1 MSDNTTADI
10 IVTAQAALTTV
21 ENKFSTLAR
30 DAASITPTTLTAMD
44 GIHRNVALRMDPKT
58 TTVMQQ
64 LLDAQDTDDTL
75 PHFHPN
81 ASSLNSLGTQI
92 QTRNNNL
99 LSDNTVF
106 GQVFSQATNHVESAQ
121 QLRLKTDFIANTSFP
136 DYGSGITSMSDTLD
150 QGMTSSFGDLNASAK
165 AMSATKGVF
174 DPSDMKSFG
183 TYEGLYKSMNKNKL
197 ANFSGLNN
205 NLNKYGIDTTMLNDP
220 AYQDQAFAAFSSIKD
235 PKTLQTMADQWDLST
250 DIVTARTTKNSGTS
264 QMEIPYEFNPFASMQ
279 GYTGADA
286 SVNQTP
292 GFLSPGTSVPTS
304 SSETLPTIGTSQQGG
319 SFGSNQIQ
327 GQTGTGL
334 EGLNQ
339 TLSGNVDLSGL
350 AGDEAQLNNFLGSN
364 SPASPISGS
373 GVGGIESAADFL
385 SMNKVVGSQ
394 GIDLTGMKDGL
405 QYSDMGQKLSGM
417 GASFEDPDTAARMFE
432 SMGLP
437 PPDEMELYDG
447 PTSPGVS
454 MGGLQINTMTGQGT
468 GIAGLPTTTDYFPDF
483 VATSEVTTIYDSLSE
498 YSGNLRFISNSSIS
512 SLQTRVNSADGLLA
526 TAGVVTSQ
534 LPAKN
539 LGHTMTFGTN
549 LHRYGADDLNNPANT
564 TAFGAAQA
572 PGEPRGGYAGLA
584 GLDDFGKSVT
594 DMVNPDLLSGFMGT
608 GDVLRTLANTSDK
621 SGQAVIAS
629 LHEGKNKAVMQANGI
644 LPLNY
649 GPKIG

>member
-44 GIHRNVALRMDPKT
+44 GINQDLALRQKPVCSALITKLKSAQGNIALPNYHPDWGNLNILGNT
-58 TTVMQQ
+58 MQTQSNKQ
-64 LLDAQDTDDTL
+64 LVS
-75 PHFHPN
+75 N
-81 ASSLNSLGTQI
+81 TQ
-92 QTRNNNL
+92 
-99 LSDNTVF
+99 F
-106 GQVFSQATNHVESAQ
+106 GAMFSQATNHVESAQ

-197 ANFSGLNN
+197 ANFSGLNEN
-205 NLNKYGIDTTMLNDP
+205 IDKYNIDTSKLNDP
-220 AYQDQAFAAFSSIKD
+220 AYQDQANAAFSSIKD
-235 PKTLQTMADQWDLST
+235 PATLQTMADQFDLPT
-250 DIVTARTTKNSGTS
+250 NTVTA
-264 QMEIPYEFNPFASMQ
+264 QPPHQFNPFEGMQ
-279 GYTGADA
+279 GYTGSDA

-292 GFLSPGTSVPTS
+292 GFLSPGTSVPNIPS
-304 SSETLPTIGTSQQGG
+304 SSSAFGAPSTGTTTTTGTSQQGG

-350 AGDEAQLNNFLGSN
+350 AGDQAQLNNFLGGD
-364 SPASPISGS
+364 SPALPILGS

-394 GIDLTGMKDGL
+394 GVELTGMKDGL

-417 GASFEDPDTAARMFE
+417 GASFQDPDTAARMFE

-437 PPDEMELYDG
+437 PPSEMELYDG
-447 PTSPGVS
+447 PTSPAVS

-468 GIAGLPTTTDYFPDF
+468 GLAGLPTTRDFFP
-483 VATSEVTTIYDSLSE
+483 ACSGTPEIESLNAALDANFASVDI
-498 YSGNLRFISNSSIS
+498 SSVSSQISNAQ
-512 SLQTRVNSADGLLA
+512 SLMDK
-526 TAGVVTSQ
+526 AGID
-534 LPAKN
+534 LDMPPAKN

-549 LHRYGADDLNNPANT
+549 LHRFGADDLNNPANT

-572 PGEPRGGYAGLA
+572 PGEPRGGYAGID
-584 GLDDFGKSVT
+584 GIDDFGKSVT
-594 DMVNPDLLSGFMGT
+594 DMVNTDLLSGFMGT
-608 GDVLRTLANTSDK
+608 ADVLRDMANTSNK
-621 SGQAVIAS
+621 YGQSITAA
-629 LHEGKNKAVMQANGI
+629 LAEGKNKAVMQANGI